1 MTPKP
6 LATRREDRSQAG
18 NYLRKADELR
28 RSARQNLANQRW
40 NAACYDAIRAGI
52 LCADAILV
60 FLHGIRS
67 TSQRH
72 ADVIELLRRKLGP
85 DAERPSTTLS
95 RLIAKK
101 HVVEY
106 EGRLATEREAI
117 DAVDRAEEL
126 FQWAQ
131 MRVQPKLP

>member
-6 LATRREDRSQAG
+6 ISTRREDRNQAA

-52 LCADAILV
+52 HCADAVLV
-60 FLHGIRS
+60 FFHGIRS

-85 DAERPSTTLS
+85 AAEGPSTTLS

-106 EGRLATEREAI
+106 EGRLSTEREAT
-117 DAVDRAEEL
+117 DAVDRADEL

>member
-6 LATRREDRSQAG
+6 IAPRREDRSQAG

-28 RSARQNLANQRW
+28 RSGRQNLASHRW
-40 NAACYDAIRAGI
+40 NAAAYDAIRAGI
-52 LCADAILV
+52 LCADAVLV

-85 DAERPSTTLS
+85 DAERPSIALS

-106 EGRLATEREAI
+106 EGRLTTEREAT
-117 DAVDRAEEL
+117 DAVDRADEL
-126 FQWAQ
+126 FLWAQ

>member
-1 MTPKP
+1 MTPK
-6 LATRREDRSQAG
+6 LISTRREDRNQAP

-52 LCADAILV
+52 HCADAVLV

-67 TSQRH
+67 ISQRH

-85 DAERPSTTLS
+85 DAERPSNTLN

-106 EGRLATEREAI
+106 ESRLSTEREAK

-131 MRVQPKLP
+131 VRVQPKLL